1 MTFRKF
7 KITNFKK
14 PIICGLHY
22 ILIGHSWWLVGPKSR
37 VGLKWQLEGRWWW
50 ARVLCR
56 IQSVQSSWGQKEH
69 GMFKEMKKTKALLV
83 TLRILSFVLRSTG
96 SNLRVLNRVLSFQEV
111 CSWCMRVRELWL
123 NVARLSESKLPAP
136 AQKMVGVEAFGQA
149 VRRCHQAGGSRI
161 LTINCPHPRIW
172 DTNTPAKGKSRH
184 LGIVLCSVHFQL
196 GQCWELE
203 ETFQK
208 SPKLSRS
215 LITELGLYKALAEVW
230 WREGQGQGSPAY
242 VGISGSVLWKSAL
255 GNHRERARVRAWRPG
270 LWPAPGGGG
279 VTWRS
284 FPFKPQVLHWQTQA
298 TVRQVLLSSCFS
310 KCILVSC

>member
-1 MTFRKF
+1 
-7 KITNFKK
+7 
-14 PIICGLHY
+14 
-22 ILIGHSWWLVGPKSR
+22 
-37 VGLKWQLEGRWWW
+37 
-50 ARVLCR
+50 
-56 IQSVQSSWGQKEH
+56 
-69 GMFKEMKKTKALLV
+69 
-83 TLRILSFVLRSTG
+83 
-96 SNLRVLNRVLSFQEV
+96 
-111 CSWCMRVRELWL
+111 MRVRELGWML
-123 NVARLSESKLPAP
+123 QDSQNQSSLLLP
-136 AQKMVGVEAFGQA
+136 KRWWGWRHS
-149 VRRCHQAGGSRI
+149 VRRYHQEGGSRT

-172 DTNTPAKGKSRH
+172 GTNTPAKGKSRH

-215 LITELGLYKALAEVW
+215 LITDLWLCKALAKVW

-279 VTWRS
+279 GASHSPVTWRS
-284 FPFKPQVLHWQTQA
+284 FPFKSRVLH
-298 TVRQVLLSSCFS
+298 
-310 KCILVSC
+310 